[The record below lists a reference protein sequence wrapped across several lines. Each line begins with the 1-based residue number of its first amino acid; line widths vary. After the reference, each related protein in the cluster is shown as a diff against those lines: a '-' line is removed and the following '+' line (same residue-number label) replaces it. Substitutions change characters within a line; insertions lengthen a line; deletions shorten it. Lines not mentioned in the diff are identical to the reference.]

1 MRVSDK
7 TIDRVYISQ
16 QARTPNYKMV
26 DNHYHLYYEIYYLKK
41 GTCKFF
47 THEDQFTL
55 HSGDFLIL
63 PPKEVHF
70 NRYVTACVRI
80 NIYFRIDDLE
90 TNHQLFLPNIMNRY
104 IPSKVIHI
112 PSGSRAIVE
121 ADLDKMLAEEK
132 INDSKTFTMMPILLK
147 SLFIDFERFGVE
159 TEGDSAQDNEI
170 VEAAHYIT
178 EHYNLSLTLDGL
190 AGRANLS
197 PTYFSKKFR
206 SITGMQEHPE
216 VQIYVIDS
224 LSTGPEMAL
233 IAEKLAELFKE
244 KKDFETI
251 KNEITEYQHHTHL
264 LYALQ
269 SLQNLAKNGR
279 INPAVAKVL
288 GLLGIHIIG
297 RASPEG
303 TVELVD
309 KCRGAKK
316 VNKIILEELE
326 KNGYNGRKIRI
337 AHNNNLEDAGA
348 LKLEILAKYPFADVS
363 IIDCGALCSYY
374 AEEHGFLIGYEDS
387 LQ

>member
-206 SITGMQEHPE
+206 SITGMGMKEYLTYTRLKHAAME
-216 VQIYVIDS
+216 L
-224 LSTGPEMAL
+224 LSTSHTITDVAINSGFSNSNY
-233 IAEKLAELFKE
+233 FKDAF
-244 KKDFETI
+244 KKMY
-251 KNEITEYQHHTHL
+251 NVSPREY
-264 LYALQ
+264 
-269 SLQNLAKNGR
+269 
-279 INPAVAKVL
+279 
-288 GLLGIHIIG
+288 
-297 RASPEG
+297 RASRK
-303 TVELVD
+303 TD
-309 KCRGAKK
+309 AK
-316 VNKIILEELE
+316 LE
-326 KNGYNGRKIRI
+326 K
-337 AHNNNLEDAGA
+337 A
-348 LKLEILAKYPFADVS
+348 LKEGK
-363 IIDCGALCSYY
+363 
-374 AEEHGFLIGYEDS
+374 
-387 LQ
+387 